1 MGKITYVGVAGAHD
15 VSRVADKNMAVTN
28 LFKDMG
34 VILPVDNAPQKQ
46 KGRAPLSARVLL

>member
-1 MGKITYVGVAGAHD
+1 MGKITCVGVAGAHD